1 MPANFTLT
9 MILVVEDDEMILR
22 TLEFRLKKDHY
33 NVVVARDG
41 REALEKLKQATFH
54 LVLTDL
60 MLPFVTGMEVLS
72 YIKSNLPDLPVI
84 VLSAADEEGTILD
97 AFKLGADDFIAKPF
111 SPGELSL
118 RVKRLLIRYTSTK

>member
-1 MPANFTLT
+1 M

-22 TLEFRLKKDHY
+22 TLEFRLKKDNY
-33 NVVVARDG
+33 SVTVARDG
-41 REALEKLKQATFH
+41 REAMEKLKNNKFD

-72 YIKSNLPDLPVI
+72 YAKTNLPELPVI
-84 VLSAADEEGTILD
+84 VLSAADEEGTIMD

-118 RVKRLLIRYTSTK
+118 RVKRLLIRYTVTK

>member
-1 MPANFTLT
+1 M

-22 TLEFRLKKDHY
+22 TLEFRLKKDNY
-33 NVVVARDG
+33 SVTVARDG
-41 REALEKLKQATFH
+41 REALEKLKSNNFN

-72 YIKSNLPDLPVI
+72 YIKTNLPDLPVI
-84 VLSAADEEGTILD
+84 VLSAAGEEGTIMD

-118 RVKRLLIRYTSTK
+118 RVKRLLIRYTAAK

>member
-1 MPANFTLT
+1 M

-22 TLEFRLKKDHY
+22 TLEFRLKKDNY
-33 NVVVARDG
+33 SIMVARDG
-41 REALEKLKQATFH
+41 REALEKLKSNNFN

-72 YIKSNLPDLPVI
+72 YIKTNLPELPVI
-84 VLSAADEEGTILD
+84 ILSAADEEGTIMD

-118 RVKRLLIRYTSTK
+118 RVKRLLIRYTTTK

>member
-1 MPANFTLT
+1 
-9 MILVVEDDEMILR
+9 
-22 TLEFRLKKDHY
+22 
-33 NVVVARDG
+33 VVARDG
-41 REALEKLKQATFH
+41 REALEKLKNSTFN

-84 VLSAADEEGTILD
+84 VLSASDEEGTIMD

-118 RVKRLLIRYTSTK
+118 RVKRLLIRYTGTR

>member
-1 MPANFTLT
+1 

-22 TLEFRLKKDHY
+22 ALEFRLKKDGY
-33 NVVVARDG
+33 SITVARNG
-41 REALEKLKQATFH
+41 KEALDKLKTTTFN
-54 LVLTDL
+54 LVITDL

-72 YIKSNLPDLPVI
+72 YVKSHLPELPVI
-84 VLSAADEEGTILD
+84 VLSGADEEGTIMD

-118 RVKRLLIRYTSTK
+118 RVKRLLIRYVAFK